1 MVFLLF
7 CVLRKNNTF
16 DDDDDDEDGDDDEMT
31 RIVEYNVIKPHNNNA
46 TD

>member
-1 MVFLLF
+1 MFLLF

-16 DDDDDDEDGDDDEMT
+16 DDDDEDDEDGDDDEMT